1 MLSPGIKIAYICTG
15 ISIEA
20 TMSNELATNI
30 RNLSDRRNCPTP
42 VFSRYTVW
50 GGKRQTIRRETEKK
64 RHLFVDL
71 YSTRLLIAVL
81 ALLCLSCLDA
91 FMTLSLIETGNVIEA
106 NPFMAFFLDYG
117 VIPFTVGK
125 FIITASA
132 LTVLVL
138 FKNVRITRYSLPV
151 AISIYIAII
160 IYEIYLFTL

>member
-1 MLSPGIKIAYICTG
+1 MN
-15 ISIEA
+15 
-20 TMSNELATNI
+20 NELTNNI
-30 RNLSDRRNCPTP
+30 RIISDRRRCPTP
-42 VFSRYTVW
+42 VFSRHTIW
-50 GGKRQTIRRETEKK
+50 GGKRKTIRRETEKE

-81 ALLCLSCLDA
+81 SLLCLSCLDA
-91 FMTLSLIETGNVIEA
+91 FMTLSLIETGKAVEA

-117 VIPFTVGK
+117 IMPFTVGK

-138 FKNVRITRYSLPV
+138 FKNVRITRYVLPL
-151 AISIYIAII
+151 AINIYIVIV